1 MLLRRLVGLLWV
13 VFGIVLLTFL
23 LLHLVPGDPVAVML
37 GESASGAD
45 RVVLRQA
52 LGLDQPLY
60 LQFAGYLQRLLQ
72 GDLGQALHTHIP
84 ISTLLANH
92 FPATL
97 KLALCALTIAMLL
110 GIPLGVLAALHYR
123 SWPDHISTF
132 FSLLLAAMPHF
143 WLGPMLMLIFALWLG
158 WLPISGMENPNS
170 VILPALTLG
179 LGFSALLL
187 RMTRACVL
195 DILTEDF
202 VRTAYAKGLSQ
213 PQVILGHVLRAAWL
227 PLTTVIGMQLGGLLA
242 GTVVTETV
250 FAWDGIGRLLVE
262 SIEKRDYPVTQACVG
277 LIAILYV
284 TINQATDLLCA
295 WLDPRFA
302 KGL

>member
-1 MLLRRLVGLLWV
+1 LRRLAGLIWV

-23 LLHLVPGDPVAVML
+23 LMHLVPGDPVSVML

-45 RVVLRQA
+45 RVALRQA
-52 LGLDQPLY
+52 LGLDQPLH
-60 LQFAGYLQRLLQ
+60 LQFLGYMQRLMH
-72 GDLGQALHTHIP
+72 GDLGYALHSRTP
-84 ISTLLANH
+84 IASLLLSH

-97 KLALCALTIAMLL
+97 QLALCALAIAMAL

-123 SWPDHISTF
+123 AWPDHISTL
-132 FSLLLAAMPHF
+132 FSLMLAAMPHF
-143 WLGPMLMLIFALWLG
+143 WLGPLLMLVFALWLG
-158 WLPISGMENPNS
+158 WLPVSGMASPGA

-187 RMTRACVL
+187 RMTRACML
-195 DILTEDF
+195 EILTEDF

-213 PQVILGHVLRAAWL
+213 RQVILGHVLRAAWL
-227 PLTTVIGMQLGGLLA
+227 PLLTVLGMQLGGLLA

-262 SIEKRDYPVTQACVG
+262 SIEKRDYSVTQACVG
-277 LIAILYV
+277 LIAIVYV
-284 TINQATDLLCA
+284 TINYATDMLCA

-302 KGL
+302 R

>member
-37 GESASGAD
+37 GESATGAD
-45 RVVLRQA
+45 RVALQQA
-52 LGLDQPLY
+52 LGLDQPLPV
-60 LQFAGYLQRLLQ
+60 QFASYLQRLSQ
-72 GDLGQALHTHIP
+72 GDLGYALHTRTP
-84 ISTLLANH
+84 IISLLASH

-97 KLALCALTIAMLL
+97 KLALCALAIAMVL

-123 SWPDHISTF
+123 AWPDHVSTF

-143 WLGPMLMLIFALWLG
+143 WLGPLLMLVFALWLG
-158 WLPISGMENPNS
+158 LLPVSGMASPSS
-170 VILPALTLG
+170 VVLPALTLG

-187 RMTRACVL
+187 RLTRACVL

-213 PQVILGHVLRAAWL
+213 RQVMLGHVLRAAWL
-227 PLTTVIGMQLGGLLA
+227 PLITVLGMQLGGLLA

-277 LIAILYV
+277 LIAIVYV
-284 TINQATDLLCA
+284 TINHATDLLCA